1 MRPNFFIMTTFH
13 EFGLNPNI
21 LRAIGDLSFETPT
34 PIQSKV
40 IPLLQA
46 DKQDLIAL
54 AQTGTGKT
62 AAFGLPI
69 LQMLNA
75 EKRHTQALILSPTR
89 ELCIQICEDL
99 HSYSKYIKNVNI
111 TPVYGGASI
120 VNQIRQLERGSQ
132 IIVATPG
139 RMVDLMNRGCINLSK
154 LQWLV
159 LDEADEMLNMGFK
172 EELDEILSKTPES
185 KNTLLFSATM
195 PNEVGRIARTYM
207 INPVEVIAGVRNAA
221 AENVEHICFITNV
234 KDRYLALKRMVD
246 FNPDIYG
253 LVFCRTKIETQ
264 QIADALIKDG
274 YSADCIH
281 GDLSQAQ
288 RDSVMRKFRGKVIQL
303 LIATDVAARGIDVDD
318 LTHVINYNLPDE
330 IEQYTHRSGRTGRAG
345 KTGIALSIIGTRESD
360 KIRAIEKQ
368 IGKKLVIQK
377 IPTGREVCERQ
388 LLHQIKEFKK
398 TEIDET
404 EIDRFLPQLMDEFK
418 DMSREELIKM
428 FVSAEFNR
436 FLSYYKNS
444 PDLNSPAPRIDKI
457 KDSTRM
463 FINMGQMDGFD
474 KDSLKKYIIK
484 IGNMQKTHVFSVDIH
499 HAYSFFEVDNLYRDT
514 LAKSF
519 SREKFNKRS
528 VRIDNAEHSNRD
540 NFQKNKSYD
549 KKVRTQKHTQ
559 HK

>member
-1 MRPNFFIMTTFH
+1 MTTFH

-21 LRAIGDLSFETPT
+21 LRAIADLSFESPT

-46 DKQDLIAL
+46 ERKDVIAL

-69 LQMLNA
+69 LQMIST

-89 ELCIQICEDL
+89 ELCMQIAEDL
-99 HSYSKYIKNVNI
+99 LSYSKYIKNVNI
-111 TPVYGGASI
+111 TAVYGGASI

-139 RMVDLMNRGCINLSK
+139 RMVDLMNRGNINLSK

-172 EELDEILSKTPES
+172 DELDEILSKTPET

-207 INPVEVIAGVRNAA
+207 DDPIEVVAGTRNSA
-221 AENVEHICFITNV
+221 AENVEHICYLTNI

-246 FNPDIYG
+246 YNPDIYG
-253 LVFCRTKIETQ
+253 LVFCRTKIEAQ
-264 QIADALIKDG
+264 QVADSLIKDG

-345 KTGIALSIIGTRESD
+345 KKGIALSIIGAREAS
-360 KIRAIEKQ
+360 KIKYIEKQ

-377 IPTGREVCERQ
+377 LPSGREVCERQ
-388 LLHQIKEFKK
+388 LIHQIQEIKK

-404 EIDRFLPQLMDEFK
+404 EMNRFLPQLMEEFK
-418 DMSREELIKM
+418 EMSREELIKM

-436 FLSYYKNS
+436 FLKYYKNS

-457 KDSTRM
+457 KDSSRM
-463 FINMGQMDGFD
+463 FINMGELDGFD

-484 IGNMQKTHVFSVDIH
+484 VADMQKTHVFSVDIH
-499 HAYSFFEVDNLYRDT
+499 HAYSFFEVDNMYRET
-514 LAKSF
+514 LANSF
-519 SREKFNKRS
+519 SREKFNKRN
-528 VRIDNAEHSNRD
+528 VRIDNADSNNYAGGGGRSQRGND
-540 NFQKNKSYD
+540 FN